1 MQAFRALELDLR
13 KAIMNGEFELY
24 YQPIINGE
32 DSGVNRRRIRA
43 LTHSR

>member
-1 MQAFRALELDLR
+1 MQAPRALELDLR

-24 YQPIINGE
+24 KPIINGE